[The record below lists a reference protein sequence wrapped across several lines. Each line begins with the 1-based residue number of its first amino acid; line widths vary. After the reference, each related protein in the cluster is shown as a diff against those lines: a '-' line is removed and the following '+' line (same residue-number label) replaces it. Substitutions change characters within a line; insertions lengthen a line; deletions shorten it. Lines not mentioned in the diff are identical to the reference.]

1 MVGVSKGNSSFVP
14 SSVLS
19 IIGGSLMIIGGL
31 LPLGMLGMSGHF
43 GMMSEM
49 NTDEMMGEMME
60 GEPGMMM
67 PLQSFLGASITIISA
82 ISIGTGVVLIVGGYL
97 IHRKP
102 ESATPWGIA
111 ILVASII
118 SLLNTGGFI
127 IGPILGIIGGIL
139 ALTRKQPAN
148 L

>member
-102 ESATPWGIA
+102 EAQRH
-111 ILVASII
+111 
-118 SLLNTGGFI
+118 GG
-127 IGPILGIIGGIL
+127 
-139 ALTRKQPAN
+139 
-148 L
+148 

>member
-1 MVGVSKGNSSFVP
+1 MVRVSKGSNSFVP

-31 LPLGMLGMSGHF
+31 LPLGMLGMSGPF

-49 NTDEMMGEMME
+49 DTGEMMDEMMDGES
-60 GEPGMMM
+60 GMM
-67 PLQSFLGASITIISA
+67 PLQSFLWASVTIISA
-82 ISIGTGVVLIVGGYL
+82 ISIGTGIVLIVGGYL
-97 IHRKP
+97 IYRKP

-111 ILVASII
+111 ILVASIV
-118 SLLNTGGFI
+118 SLLSIGGFI

-139 ALTRKQPAN
+139 ALTRKQLAN
-148 L
+148 P

>member
-1 MVGVSKGNSSFVP
+1 MIRVSKGSSSFVP

-49 NTDEMMGEMME
+49 DTGEMMGEMME
-60 GEPGMMM
+60 GESGMM
-67 PLQSFLGASITIISA
+67 PLQSFLWASVTIISA
-82 ISIGTGVVLIVGGYL
+82 ISIGTGIVLIVGGYL
-97 IHRKP
+97 IYRKP

-111 ILVASII
+111 ILVASIV
-118 SLLNTGGFI
+118 SLLSIGGFI

-148 L
+148 P

>member
-1 MVGVSKGNSSFVP
+1 MVRVSKGSSSLVP

-49 NTDEMMGEMME
+49 DTGEMMGEMIE
-60 GEPGMMM
+60 RESGMM
-67 PLQSFLGASITIISA
+67 PLQSFLWASVTIISA
-82 ISIGTGVVLIVGGYL
+82 ISIGTGIVLIVGGYL

-102 ESATPWGIA
+102 ESAMPWGIA
-111 ILVASII
+111 ILVASIV
-118 SLLNTGGFI
+118 SLLSIGGFI

-148 L
+148 P

>member
-1 MVGVSKGNSSFVP
+1 MIRDSKGSSSFVP

-49 NTDEMMGEMME
+49 DTGEMMGEMME
-60 GEPGMMM
+60 GESGMMM
-67 PLQSFLGASITIISA
+67 PLQSFLWASVTIISA
-82 ISIGTGVVLIVGGYL
+82 ISIGTGIVLIVGGYL
-97 IHRKP
+97 IYRKP

-111 ILVASII
+111 ILVASIV
-118 SLLNTGGFI
+118 SLLSIGGFI

-148 L
+148 P

>member
-1 MVGVSKGNSSFVP
+1 MVRVSKGSNSFVP

-49 NTDEMMGEMME
+49 DTGEMMDEMMDGES
-60 GEPGMMM
+60 GMM
-67 PLQSFLGASITIISA
+67 PLQSFLWASVTIISA
-82 ISIGTGVVLIVGGYL
+82 ISIGTGIVLIVGGYL
-97 IHRKP
+97 IYRKP

-111 ILVASII
+111 ILVASIV
-118 SLLNTGGFI
+118 SLLSIGGFI

-148 L
+148 P